1 MEENDETEDIDVCEL
16 TKNLHINLCAAG
28 KIPLTKGLT
37 GVIILLSSSTQESAG
52 VIQEEVL
59 INGKVKRNL

>member
-37 GVIILLSSSTQESAG
+37 GVIIFT
-52 VIQEEVL
+52 VILVC
-59 INGKVKRNL
+59 I

>member
-1 MEENDETEDIDVCEL
+1 MEENDEMKDIDVCEL

-37 GVIILLSSSTQESAG
+37 GVIIFT